1 MKVNIDTLKD
11 TFKFAWETFDAS
23 RQEADYVMNL
33 YHNRQYTED
42 QLQLL
47 YDRGQPRETFNI
59 IKAFG
64 RQVLGYCSTI
74 VNAVKVEPA
83 QQQDVV
89 TANVLNDLV
98 SYIFRTNN
106 FMAESEKMKLDLLI
120 SGMMCSYVD
129 VEELPTTDQFGRPKY
144 KINIS
149 HVPVSEIVL
158 DPMSR
163 LEDYSDA
170 RFIHR
175 FKWVSEEFI
184 AENFGK
190 HYLGKLDEYRNFVNQ
205 NGTEFEKMFAGR
217 FVGYSKQYNA
227 YQLIH
232 TVMKDDNGHW
242 YEVYW
247 CGETILQKEK
257 ITFKEVKSPYRVH
270 KIHTSNNKVEYY
282 GVFREVVESQHAIN
296 QAIIKIQLLVN
307 SQQIYYQEGSIENEQ
322 EVIDSVNRL
331 NSIIKVKDLEGIKV
345 EKLTRDIRDQYE
357 IIDRAL
363 NRVQRILSINDSFLG
378 MSYASES
385 GAKVKIQQNASITA
399 LRYIVLAIEQF
410 YQLLGSDI
418 LNLVKQYY
426 TFSDVINISDEF
438 NSQKFLEI
446 NKPLMVATGEVDQM
460 GQPVMQPVYEEYRDP
475 ASGEIKP
482 DMNGQ
487 IILVPMPTSDTD
499 IAFTD
504 ADVKVV
510 SVAYNDE
517 DERVRMLLEQFLSG
531 PLGQMLSQV
540 NPAGYFEAGAMAI
553 RETKAKYSEHLAQ
566 LLLNTSAMLSGGQN
580 PEALAMMQQGMA
592 AGQEKPKSTSNDQTG
607 R

>member
-1 MKVNIDTLKD
+1 MKVNIETLKD
-11 TFKFAWETFDAS
+11 TFKFAWETFEPS
-23 RQEADYVMNL
+23 RNECDYVMNL

-47 YDRGQPRETFNI
+47 YNRGQPRETFNI

-64 RQVLGYCSTI
+64 RQILGYCSTI

-149 HVPVSEIVL
+149 HVPVAEIVL

-190 HYLGKLDEYRNFVNQ
+190 HYIDKLDEYRNFVNQ
-205 NGTEFEKMFAGR
+205 SGAEFDKAFAGR

-232 TVMKDDNGHW
+232 TAMKDDNGHW

-247 CGETILQKEK
+247 CGDTILSKEK

-282 GVFREVVESQHAIN
+282 GVFREIVESQHAIN

-322 EVIDSVNRL
+322 EVIDSVNRI
-331 NSIIKVKDLEGIKV
+331 NSIIKVKDLEGIKI
-345 EKLTRDIRDQYE
+345 EKLTKDIRDQYE
-357 IIDRAL
+357 LIDRAL

-410 YQLLGSDI
+410 YQLLGTDI
-418 LNLVKQYY
+418 LSLVKQYY

-446 NKPLMVATGEVDQM
+446 NKPLMVATGEVDQI

-482 DMNGQ
+482 DSNGN

-499 IAFTD
+499 ISFTD

-566 LLLNTSAMLSGGQN
+566 LLLNTAAMLSGGQN
-580 PEALAMMQQGMA
+580 PQAMAMMQQGMA